1 MITRTRRKFL
11 DNCET
16 TETTHDPPSCIGCSR
31 LDHVFHPAND
41 RVSSILRRNQAS
53 FKCVYMCVCVCVC
66 VYLYLSPVAR
76 SLRAEST
83 CRGGQTSD
91 FHLVEGQTPSR
102 HLFARALGV
111 DRRDFDMRI
120 VDSRNWRTEGGDRR
134 GKLFLVSSSFFLSLC
149 SIHRGSLWHDV
160 MGRIRWATA
169 GNLIEQSRFI
179 CPLRTPRPVSVSR
192 YRCVTGV

>member
-1 MITRTRRKFL
+1 MVL
-11 DNCET
+11 D
-16 TETTHDPPSCIGCSR
+16 I
-31 LDHVFHPAND
+31 
-41 RVSSILRRNQAS
+41 
-53 FKCVYMCVCVCVC
+53 CVCVCVC

-120 VDSRNWRTEGGDRR
+120 VDSRN
-134 GKLFLVSSSFFLSLC
+134 
-149 SIHRGSLWHDV
+149 
-160 MGRIRWATA
+160 
-169 GNLIEQSRFI
+169 
-179 CPLRTPRPVSVSR
+179 
-192 YRCVTGV
+192 